1 MPRTRGAES
10 TAPRQYFAA
19 FSAYPSWGQTPDA
32 NRELTARIRNALT
45 EMGIGVWIDD
55 ERLVDGNVIQ
65 T

>member
-10 TAPRQYFAA
+10 TAPRQYYAA
-19 FSAYPSWGQTPDA
+19 FLTYTNWGQTP
-32 NRELTARIRNALT
+32 EFTARLRNALT
-45 EMGIGVWIDD
+45 EMGIGVWIDE